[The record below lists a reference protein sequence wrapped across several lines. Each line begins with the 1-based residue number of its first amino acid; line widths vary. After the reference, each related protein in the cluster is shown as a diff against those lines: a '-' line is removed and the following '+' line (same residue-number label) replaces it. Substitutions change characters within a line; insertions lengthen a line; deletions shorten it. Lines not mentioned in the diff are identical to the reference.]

1 MKSRCRTPASWAI
14 GIMIVLSWCLLLARR
29 QKKCGAFCTS
39 HDRCKAIYRCA
50 HPCKAMLSQGM
61 PNVFCNRSHGSPPFA
76 ANGQGHVHRNVRPRH
91 HVSCRPAPA
100 SAHECI
106 YTISCTVRRQDMDRV
121 DLTCVAHG
129 NKRIAGD
136 VLRISEGRERG
147 TVLRAVRLRAKLSL
161 LIVKRF

>member
-14 GIMIVLSWCLLLARR
+14 GIMIILSWCLLLARR

-100 SAHECI
+100 SAYMYIKCDQP
-106 YTISCTVRRQDMDRV
+106 YPPATRLGRV
-121 DLTCVAHG
+121 NLTYIAHG
-129 NKRIAGD
+129 NKRKACDI
-136 VLRISEGRERG
+136 LRIIEGPERG
-147 TVLRAVRLRAKLSL
+147 RGLREVKLAGEAFDYCRQ
-161 LIVKRF
+161 KF